1 MGSLSALKDSLSVFS
16 TIGNHRRS
24 NEDTYHSEVLSFGE
38 IEILFIG
45 IFDGH
50 GGSNCSNYLKQNV
63 TKYFQFTDE
72 DLSDIEKLK
81 KSITSSCIVINQVFF
96 STNPDFYDGSCAL
109 MSFIFE
115 INQQYHLLVAN
126 VGDSMG
132 VVLKETENGKLDYS
146 ILNKL
151 HKPDDPE
158 EKAILEQSGYVV
170 INDRFLG
177 LAVSR
182 AFGDRDLAEIAISCK
197 PEFRD
202 YEITNKF
209 RYMVLASD
217 GLWDV
222 VAEDKVSELINQN
235 NANSELLTKYALEK
249 GSMDNVTV
257 IVCDFASI
265 IDH

>member
-1 MGSLSALKDSLSVFS
+1 MGSLSILKDSLSVFC
-16 TIGNHRRS
+16 TIGNHRSS
-24 NEDTYHSEVLSFGE
+24 NEDRYHIELLSFGE
-38 IEILFIG
+38 YELLFIG

-50 GGSNCSNYLKQNV
+50 GGSKCSNFLKENI

-81 KSITSSCIVINQVFF
+81 KSITSSCLVINQIFF
-96 STNPDFYDGSCAL
+96 ATYPDDYDGSCAL
-109 MSFIFE
+109 MSFLLKTKKG
-115 INQQYHLLVAN
+115 YHLLVAN

-132 VVLKETENGKLDYS
+132 LVLKKAKKRKLDYS

-151 HKPDDPE
+151 HKPFDPH
-158 EKAILEQSGYVV
+158 EKARLEESGFVV

-182 AFGDRDLAEIAISCK
+182 AFGDQDLAEKGITCI

-202 YEITNKF
+202 CEITKKF

-222 VAEDKVSELINQN
+222 VTEEKVLELIHKD
-235 NANSELLTKYALEK
+235 NANSEILTEYALENE
-249 GSMDNVTV
+249 SMDNVTV
-257 IVCDFASI
+257 IICNFASLFN
-265 IDH
+265 